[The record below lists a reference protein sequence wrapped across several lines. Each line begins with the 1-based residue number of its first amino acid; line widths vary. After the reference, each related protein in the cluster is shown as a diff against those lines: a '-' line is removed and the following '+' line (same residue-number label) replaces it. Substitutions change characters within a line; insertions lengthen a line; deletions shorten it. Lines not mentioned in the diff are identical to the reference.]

1 MHHLRFA
8 STERAIVVFII
19 IMMIT
24 TIRIVVLPIQRTL
37 AVAAATTQPISPML
51 PTQSSS
57 MSLTNIFKQAQN
69 SIVLITAP
77 PIAKNQNV
85 SLGAGFIYDKN
96 GHILTAADVLEGTK
110 PPIDIMFSD
119 GNFYSARIIGKDSYS
134 SLAVLQLDKSALSQE
149 KIQPLPI
156 LSNSSTLEI
165 GQPVAVIGYPYG
177 LTFSFSSGLISGLNR
192 FVPIQSNSKFS
203 FPGEIQF
210 NGIIDPG
217 DSGPLLNLDGKVVGL
232 VNQINTGS
240 NGTFSGINFAIPS
253 NAIQKIVP
261 QLLATGSYKY
271 PWLGLDGSSITPE
284 ITRAM
289 NLKNQTKGVIVGSV
303 AKGSP
308 AYTAGILGGRQT
320 MINGQKYT
328 LGGDIVVGVDNKQVR
343 NIEDLVSYVDFGKSV
358 GDTIVL
364 KVLKGG
370 NVIKNISLK
379 LSERPT
385 TLH

>member
-119 GNFYSARIIGKDSYS
+119 GNFY
-134 SLAVLQLDKSALSQE
+134 
-149 KIQPLPI
+149 
-156 LSNSSTLEI
+156 
-165 GQPVAVIGYPYG
+165 
-177 LTFSFSSGLISGLNR
+177 
-192 FVPIQSNSKFS
+192 
-203 FPGEIQF
+203 
-210 NGIIDPG
+210 
-217 DSGPLLNLDGKVVGL
+217 
-232 VNQINTGS
+232 
-240 NGTFSGINFAIPS
+240 
-253 NAIQKIVP
+253 
-261 QLLATGSYKY
+261 
-271 PWLGLDGSSITPE
+271 
-284 ITRAM
+284 
-289 NLKNQTKGVIVGSV
+289 
-303 AKGSP
+303 
-308 AYTAGILGGRQT
+308 
-320 MINGQKYT
+320 
-328 LGGDIVVGVDNKQVR
+328 
-343 NIEDLVSYVDFGKSV
+343 
-358 GDTIVL
+358 
-364 KVLKGG
+364 
-370 NVIKNISLK
+370 
-379 LSERPT
+379 
-385 TLH
+385 